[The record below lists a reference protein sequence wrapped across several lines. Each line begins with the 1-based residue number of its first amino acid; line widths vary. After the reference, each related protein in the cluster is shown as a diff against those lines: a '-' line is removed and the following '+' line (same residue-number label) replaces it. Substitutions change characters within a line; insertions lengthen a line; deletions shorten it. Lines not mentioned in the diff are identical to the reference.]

1 MYIVTHRRLFF
12 TITGMLL
19 AIAVGSIL
27 IFGLPL
33 SIDFTGGSLVEV
45 QYQGQRPPVAA
56 LTQSVN
62 QLGLGEVSLRESGNN
77 EIVLRSRT
85 LTPEEHVQVLSMLG
99 TEVASSTAQTTSA
112 AASTTAPTAAVAS
125 STRVTATPGALSS
138 TSLASST
145 ATSTVAASPA
155 VAGARFTELQ
165 FDSIGPSLGSELAT
179 KAIYA
184 LIAVIVAIMFYIAWA
199 FRRVSRPVSSWTY
212 GAIVVVILFHD
223 VIIPT
228 GFYALLCHFTGAQVD
243 SLFAVAL
250 LAILGYSVNDT
261 IVIFDRVRE
270 HLHTNEEHKLVEPFE
285 LTVGK
290 SVTETMG
297 RSINTSLTVVLALLA
312 LTIFGGTETMNFA
325 LVLLVGV
332 VAGTYSSILL
342 AAPLLVPLAERFAK
356 KDANTGKKKKK

>member
-1 MYIVTHRRLFF
+1 MYIVTHRRIFF
-12 TITGMLL
+12 TLTGILL
-19 AIAVGSIL
+19 AVAVGSIL
-27 IFGLPL
+27 VFGLPL

-45 QYQGQRPPVAA
+45 QYQGQRPPIPE
-56 LTQSVN
+56 LTKNVQ
-62 QLGLGEVSLRESGNN
+62 QLAIGEISLRESGANDV
-77 EIVLRSRT
+77 VLRTRT
-85 LTPEEHVQVLSMLG
+85 LSPSEHEQVLSALG
-99 TEVASSTAQTTSA
+99 TEVASTSA
-112 AASTTAPTAAVAS
+112 PAAITGAASTTA
-125 STRVTATPGALSS
+125 S
-138 TSLASST
+138 TSAI
-145 ATSTVAASPA
+145 
-155 VAGARFTELQ
+155 AGARFTELQ
-165 FDSIGPSLGSELAT
+165 FNSIGPSLGSELAT
-179 KAIYA
+179 KAFYA

-199 FRRVSRPVSSWTY
+199 FRRVSRPVSSWVY

-223 VIIPT
+223 VIIPA
-228 GFYALLCHFTGAQVD
+228 GFYAILAHFTGAQVD

-285 LTVGK
+285 QTVGK
-290 SVTETMG
+290 SVTETLG

-312 LTIFGGTETMNFA
+312 LIIFGGKETVNFA

-356 KDANTGKKKKK
+356 GNNSKKKK